1 MLLLSVL
8 IVNRI
13 LIGMEPDGAGQ
24 KLGVV
29 CALGSGWGREGEMV
43 LAQNDL
49 AFIVSMLS
57 R

>member
-1 MLLLSVL
+1 MLGRSSVL
-8 IVNRI
+8 CV
-13 LIGMEPDGAGQ
+13 LWGAG
-24 KLGVV
+24 G
-29 CALGSGWGREGEMV
+29 GESREMV